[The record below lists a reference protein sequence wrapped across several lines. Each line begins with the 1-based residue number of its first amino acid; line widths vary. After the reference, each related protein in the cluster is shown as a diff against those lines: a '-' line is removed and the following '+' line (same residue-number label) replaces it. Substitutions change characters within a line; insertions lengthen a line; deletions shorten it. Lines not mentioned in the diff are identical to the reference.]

1 VPVAPS
7 EIAFDAGYP
16 APEALSP
23 TGIGGVIQ
31 AFAHAA
37 RRARG
42 AGFRVVEVHAAH
54 GYLLHQFLSPRS
66 NQRTDA
72 YGGSFD
78 NRIIAP
84 ASCARSSPP
93 RVASGRIRC
102 RCSCAYRRP
111 TGSQGAGPNDDTI
124 ALTRELVPLGVDVID
139 CSSGGILLR
148 VKIPVG
154 PGYQTRF
161 AARVKQETAARSAA
175 VGLITSPQQADTI
188 VRTGQADLVLLA
200 RALLRDPHW
209 PLRAAHE
216 LRQKI
221 AWPQQ
226 YERASKS

>member
-1 VPVAPS
+1 MREVVAAACGEWPDS
-7 EIAFDAGYP
+7 LPLFVRVSATDWVAG
-16 APEALSP
+16 SW
-23 TGIGGVIQ
+23 
-31 AFAHAA
+31 
-37 RRARG
+37 
-42 AGFRVVEVHAAH
+42 
-54 GYLLHQFLSPRS
+54 S
-66 NQRTDA
+66 
-72 YGGSFD
+72 
-78 NRIIAP
+78 
-84 ASCARSSPP
+84 
-93 RVASGRIRC
+93 
-102 RCSCAYRRP
+102 
-111 TGSQGAGPNDDTI
+111 NDDTI